1 MKLFIFNI
9 ILFSFLVG
17 CKSVKNV
24 STPQK
29 KIPAIKKVDLS
40 FTDQRK
46 FDYFFYEAQRFKM
59 QGQLDKAKM
68 YFLECLKIDSLSS
81 TCFYELANLEIAK
94 NNYKSAQQLLEN
106 AVELSPDNKWYYML
120 LGDLYQQNK
129 NIPKS
134 IEIYESL
141 VLKYPDNEE
150 YIYVL
155 AQLYSN
161 NQQLEEA
168 INTYNKL
175 EKNIG
180 INEMVSLEK
189 QKLYLNLGKK
199 SQAYKEI
206 ENLVKENPYDP
217 KYYGYLGDVYMY
229 TNNLDKA
236 EESYKKV
243 FDLDPDNGLGYFSL
257 ANVSLQRKDTTRFF
271 EYYIKGVADS
281 NLDIKIKVQRILPI
295 LMDNSFKS
303 SHKYVNDIEAIF
315 NQLINTHADDH
326 RSYIYYANYL
336 QTNNKKQ
343 LALTYYQKS
352 LEIDKSDP
360 SVWQEMLLLEL
371 NNQDFHLILKDSNE
385 AVLLFPE
392 VPLFS
397 FINGMAYMQLKDN
410 TNALTSFLHGLN
422 NVGDNVS
429 LKGQFYAYMG
439 DVYYSL
445 DSVDK
450 AFDCYESALKV
461 DENNIVVLNNYSYY
475 LSLENSNLSKAE
487 KMITKCVELEPG
499 NATYLD
505 TYAWVL
511 FKRGRYFEA
520 KYIIERAIDNGGTE
534 SQEIIEHY
542 GDILFKNGDIVKA
555 LEQWKLSKELGN
567 DSSILLKKIELKNY
581 VEE

>member
-1 MKLFIFNI
+1 MKLFLYNI
-9 ILFSFLVG
+9 ILLSFLVG
-17 CKSVKNV
+17 CKSVEKVNT
-24 STPQK
+24 SSNSSAS
-29 KIPAIKKVDLS
+29 IAKVDLS
-40 FTDQRK
+40 SADQRK
-46 FDYFFYEAQRFKM
+46 FDYFFYEGQRFKM
-59 QGQLDKAKM
+59 QGQFDKAKM

-81 TCFYELANLEIAK
+81 TCYYELANLEIGK
-94 NNYKSAQQLLEN
+94 QNYKGAQLLLEN
-106 AVELSPDNKWYYML
+106 AVEISPDNKWYYML

-129 NIPKS
+129 NLPKS

-141 VLKYPDNEE
+141 VSKYPDNEE

-155 AQLYSN
+155 AQLYTN
-161 NQQLEEA
+161 NKQLEEA
-168 INTYNKL
+168 IAAYDKL
-175 EKNIG
+175 EKKIG

-189 QKLYLNLGKK
+189 QKLYLDLGKK

-229 TNNLDKA
+229 TNDLNKA

-257 ANVSLQRKDTTRFF
+257 ANVSLHRQDTTRFF
-271 EYYIKGVADS
+271 QYYIKGVADT
-281 NLDIKIKVQRILPI
+281 NLDIEVKVKRIFPI
-295 LMDNSFKS
+295 LMDNNFKS
-303 SHKYVNDIEAIF
+303 SKYVNDIEALF
-315 NQLINTHADDH
+315 NQLIRSHVDDH

-336 QTNNKKQ
+336 HTINKNEQ
-343 LALTYYQKS
+343 ALYYYQKS
-352 LEIDKSDP
+352 LEIDNSDP

-371 NNQDFHLILKDSNE
+371 NNQDFDLTLKDSNE
-385 AVLLFPE
+385 ALLLFPE

-397 FINGMAYMQLKDN
+397 LINGMAYMQLKN
-410 TNALTSFLHGLN
+410 NSNALKSFLQGLK
-422 NVGDNVS
+422 NVGDNVN
-429 LKGQFYAYMG
+429 LKGQFYTYMG

-450 AFDCYESALKV
+450 AFDSYESALKV

-475 LSLENSNLSKAE
+475 LSLENNNLSKAE

-542 GDILFKNGDIVKA
+542 GDILFKNGDTVKA
-555 LEQWKLSKELGN
+555 LEQWNLSKKLGN
-567 DSSILLKKIELKNY
+567 NSSILLKKIELKDY